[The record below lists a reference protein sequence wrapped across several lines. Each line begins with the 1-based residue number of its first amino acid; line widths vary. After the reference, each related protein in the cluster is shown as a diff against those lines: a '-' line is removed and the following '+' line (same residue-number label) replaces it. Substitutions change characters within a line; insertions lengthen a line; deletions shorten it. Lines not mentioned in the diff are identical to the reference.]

1 MERGSA
7 MKIVYKYLSFVFVL
21 IIPAL
26 VLSSERFTVP
36 VGDSP
41 SLGPEKAPVTIIE
54 FLDYQ

>member
-1 MERGSA
+1 MKRGCA
-7 MKIVYKYLSFVFVL
+7 MKIVYKYLLVFFVL

-26 VLSSERFTVP
+26 VLSAERFTVP